1 MNSVET
7 PQPSVAAMNLS
18 KAEYIKLADRFRD
31 KAQEEHQDARAWMN
45 RAILAESQLATARAA
60 YEPPRTRRLP
70 DVFDA
75 NGNLEQPLPTTHPES
90 E

>member
-1 MNSVET
+1 
-7 PQPSVAAMNLS
+7 MNLT
-18 KAEYIKLADRFRD
+18 KAEYIELADRFRN

-45 RAILAESQLATARAA
+45 RAILAESRLATARAA
-60 YEPPRTRRLP
+60 YEPPRTRFP

-75 NGNLEQPLPTTHPES
+75 AGNPESPLPSTHAES